1 MSEET
6 KKETPKKKPSS
17 MWQRIVTGACLIAVL
32 TLVLCL
38 GGWYFAVAVFLA
50 TMLAIHE
57 ELNALKV
64 GGHRPVC
71 WTSYVAL
78 CLAVPAMR
86 FYSSLAIIPIL
97 TVLGFFVVLQVMR
110 REDPDL
116 IDILVSVLPMITL
129 VLPCMCLIGLL
140 DSPASL
146 QKMLLVMVFAV
157 AFASRLR
164 VKIDRVGAGFFFAFI
179 ISYCL
184 SSVVRVGNLE
194 LRDSYVF
201 LPILLPFVV
210 DAGAMFVGMFLGKHP
225 FAPVLSPKKTVEGS
239 VGGLIVGVGIT
250 LLYGLVF
257 HFITDVEVNY
267 YFLAVYGILG
277 GVITEVGDLAFSYV
291 KRNRKIKDFGH
302 ILPGHGG
309 VLDRFDSVIFCA
321 PLIELL
327 IQWLPAFSK
336 GAGA

>member
-1 MSEET
+1 MSEEA

-50 TMLAIHE
+50 TILAIHE

-157 AFASRLR
+157 AVGGDTFAYFIGSA
-164 VKIDRVGAGFFFAFI
+164 VGGSKLCPH
-179 ISYCL
+179 IS
-184 SSVVRVGNLE
+184 
-194 LRDSYVF
+194 
-201 LPILLPFVV
+201 P
-210 DAGAMFVGMFLGKHP
+210 H
-225 FAPVLSPKKTVEGS
+225 KTVAGS
-239 VGGLIVGVGIT
+239 VGGLLGSVLCAVVVGR
-250 LLYGLVF
+250 LF
-257 HFITDVEVNY
+257 S
-267 YFLAVYGILG
+267 LG
-277 GVITEVGDLAFSYV
+277 GAAPYPALWGDVLVGLLGGFAGQVGDLFESMV
-291 KRNRKIKDFGH
+291 KRHCGIKDFGT
-302 ILPGHGG
+302 IFPGHGG
-309 VLDRFDSVIFCA
+309 MLDRLDSIFFTCIIVYSYRA
-321 PLIELL
+321 LL
-327 IQWLPAFSK
+327 LYIL
-336 GAGA
+336 

>member
-1 MSEET
+1 MSEEA

-157 AFASRLR
+157 AVGGDTFAYFIGSA
-164 VKIDRVGAGFFFAFI
+164 VGGTKLCPH
-179 ISYCL
+179 IS
-184 SSVVRVGNLE
+184 
-194 LRDSYVF
+194 
-201 LPILLPFVV
+201 P
-210 DAGAMFVGMFLGKHP
+210 H
-225 FAPVLSPKKTVEGS
+225 KTVAGSIGGLLGS
-239 VGGLIVGVGIT
+239 VLCAVVVGR
-250 LLYGLVF
+250 LF
-257 HFITDVEVNY
+257 S
-267 YFLAVYGILG
+267 LG
-277 GVITEVGDLAFSYV
+277 GAAPYPALWGDVLVGLLGGFAGQVGDLFESMV
-291 KRNRKIKDFGH
+291 KRHCGIKDFGT
-302 ILPGHGG
+302 IFPGHGG
-309 VLDRFDSVIFCA
+309 MLDRLDSIFFTCIIVYSYRA
-321 PLIELL
+321 LL
-327 IQWLPAFSK
+327 LYIL
-336 GAGA
+336 

>member
-1 MSEET
+1 MSEEA

-157 AFASRLR
+157 AVGGDTFAYFIGSA
-164 VKIDRVGAGFFFAFI
+164 VGGTKLCPH
-179 ISYCL
+179 IS
-184 SSVVRVGNLE
+184 
-194 LRDSYVF
+194 
-201 LPILLPFVV
+201 P
-210 DAGAMFVGMFLGKHP
+210 H
-225 FAPVLSPKKTVEGS
+225 KTVAGSIGGLLGS
-239 VGGLIVGVGIT
+239 VLCAVVVGR
-250 LLYGLVF
+250 LF
-257 HFITDVEVNY
+257 S
-267 YFLAVYGILG
+267 LG
-277 GVITEVGDLAFSYV
+277 GAAPYPALWGEVLVGLLGGFAGQVGDLFESMV
-291 KRNRKIKDFGH
+291 KRHCGIKDFGT
-302 ILPGHGG
+302 IFPGHGG
-309 VLDRFDSVIFCA
+309 MLDRLDSIFFTCIIVYSYRA
-321 PLIELL
+321 LL
-327 IQWLPAFSK
+327 LYIL
-336 GAGA
+336 

>member
-1 MSEET
+1 MSEEA

-157 AFASRLR
+157 AVGGDTFAYFIGSAVRRGGGTAVL
-164 VKIDRVGAGFFFAFI
+164 AGRRCA
-179 ISYCL
+179 L
-184 SSVVRVGNLE
+184 SC
-194 LRDSYVF
+194 
-201 LPILLPFVV
+201 
-210 DAGAMFVGMFLGKHP
+210 
-225 FAPVLSPKKTVEGS
+225 S
-239 VGGLIVGVGIT
+239 VGRRAGRSAGRLCRS
-250 LLYGLVF
+250 
-257 HFITDVEVNY
+257 
-267 YFLAVYGILG
+267 G
-277 GVITEVGDLAFSYV
+277 GRPV
-291 KRNRKIKDFGH
+291 RK
-302 ILPGHGG
+302 HGKAS
-309 VLDRFDSVIFCA
+309 LRH
-321 PLIELL
+321 
-327 IQWLPAFSK
+327 
-336 GAGA
+336 

>member
-1 MSEET
+1 MSEEA

-97 TVLGFFVVLQVMR
+97 TVLGFFEVLQVMR

-129 VLPCMCLIGLL
+129 VLPRMCLIGLL

-146 QKMLLVMVFAV
+146 QKMLLVMVFMVMWAAIPSPISSAV
-157 AFASRLR
+157 PWAAPSPAPYRPHGATSRFHR
-164 VKIDRVGAGFFFAFI
+164 RTAGQRPVRRGGGAAVRQAA
-179 ISYCL
+179 L
-184 SSVVRVGNLE
+184 QLTSS
-194 LRDSYVF
+194 
-201 LPILLPFVV
+201 
-210 DAGAMFVGMFLGKHP
+210 AGRRAGRSAERLCRS
-225 FAPVLSPKKTVEGS
+225 A
-239 VGGLIVGVGIT
+239 
-250 LLYGLVF
+250 
-257 HFITDVEVNY
+257 
-267 YFLAVYGILG
+267 
-277 GVITEVGDLAFSYV
+277 GDLFESGI
-291 KRNRKIKDFGH
+291 KRHCGIGDFGT
-302 ILPGHGG
+302 IFPGHGG
-309 VLDRFDSVIFCA
+309 MLDRLTVFSSPLDRVQLVSVASVYSLIFSN
-321 PLIELL
+321 PHM
-327 IQWLPAFSK
+327 
-336 GAGA
+336 

>member
-1 MSEET
+1 MLSVIGTYEALHAIGMNH
-6 KKETPKKKPSS
+6 P
-17 MWQRIVTGACLIAVL
+17 RIALYTALVALAIPFWVYFGEPRQWGL
-32 TLVLCL
+32 LVL
-38 GGWYFAVAVFLA
+38 
-50 TMLAIHE
+50 
-57 ELNALKV
+57 
-64 GGHRPVC
+64 
-71 WTSYVAL
+71 
-78 CLAVPAMR
+78 
-86 FYSSLAIIPIL
+86 
-97 TVLGFFVVLQVMR
+97 
-110 REDPDL
+110 
-116 IDILVSVLPMITL
+116 LVYL
-129 VLPCMCLIGLL
+129 VL
-140 DSPASL
+140 
-146 QKMLLVMVFAV
+146 VFAE

>member
-1 MSEET
+1 MISLGREQTMSEEA

-97 TVLGFFVVLQVMR
+97 TVLGFFLVLQVMR
-110 REDPDL
+110 REEPDL

-140 DSPASL
+140 DSPVSL

-157 AFASRLR
+157 AVGGDTFAYFIGSA
-164 VKIDRVGAGFFFAFI
+164 VGGPKLCPH
-179 ISYCL
+179 IS
-184 SSVVRVGNLE
+184 
-194 LRDSYVF
+194 
-201 LPILLPFVV
+201 P
-210 DAGAMFVGMFLGKHP
+210 H
-225 FAPVLSPKKTVEGS
+225 KTVAGSIGGLLGS
-239 VGGLIVGVGIT
+239 VLCAVVVGR
-250 LLYGLVF
+250 LF
-257 HFITDVEVNY
+257 S
-267 YFLAVYGILG
+267 LG
-277 GVITEVGDLAFSYV
+277 GAAPYPALWGDVLVGLLGGFAGQVGDLFESMV
-291 KRNRKIKDFGH
+291 KRHCGIKDFGT
-302 ILPGHGG
+302 IFPGHGG
-309 VLDRFDSVIFCA
+309 MLDRLDSIFFTCIIVYSYRA
-321 PLIELL
+321 LL
-327 IQWLPAFSK
+327 LYIL
-336 GAGA
+336 

>member
-1 MSEET
+1 MRNRILVACVGVPVILVVLFVLPEAF
-6 KKETPKKKPSS
+6 TP
-17 MWQRIVTGACLIAVL
+17 ALIAVL
-32 TLVLCL
+32 SVIGTYEALHAIGMNHPRIALYTALVALAIPFWVYFGEPRQWGLLVL
-38 GGWYFAVAVFLA
+38 
-50 TMLAIHE
+50 
-57 ELNALKV
+57 
-64 GGHRPVC
+64 
-71 WTSYVAL
+71 
-78 CLAVPAMR
+78 
-86 FYSSLAIIPIL
+86 
-97 TVLGFFVVLQVMR
+97 
-110 REDPDL
+110 
-116 IDILVSVLPMITL
+116 LVYL
-129 VLPCMCLIGLL
+129 VL
-140 DSPASL
+140 
-146 QKMLLVMVFAV
+146 VFAE

-239 VGGLIVGVGIT
+239 VGGLIVGVCIT

-277 GVITEVGDLAFSYV
+277 SVITEVGDLAFSYV